1 MKFIAFLLI
10 VILTPCRLMADD
22 VTTSK
27 LIKQVDYLQTRHE
40 VLAQNVA
47 NVSTPKYT
55 TQDLE
60 KPEFLAPKQHKVKVP
75 KVHMKVTNT
84 HHLRGK
90 HKNSKYMVT
99 LDKESPMKAN
109 KNNVDMAKQVT
120 NIAQNSDEAAVA
132 LKNYRSAMDLI
143 NSATGAQ

>member
-1 MKFIAFLLI
+1 MKRTLFLTSVLLLPLRIA
-10 VILTPCRLMADD
+10 AEDS
-22 VTTSK
+22 TTSS

-60 KPEFLAPKQHKVKVP
+60 KPEFLDPKQHKVKVQ
-75 KVHMKVTNT
+75 KVQMKVTNP
-84 HHLRGK
+84 HHLQGR
-90 HKNSKYMVT
+90 HRNSKYSVI
-99 LDKESPMKAN
+99 LDKDSPMKAN
-109 KNNVDMAKQVT
+109 KNNVNITKQVT
-120 NIAQNSDEAAVA
+120 NIAQNSDEAATA

-143 NSATGAQ
+143 NSATGNP